1 LNRQT
6 QALFAPRMRAYLRV
20 TSEETIM
27 RLRYT
32 GLDAGPFRD
41 LFDLDDAALAARG
54 MVRVTADAK
63 PGYPCRVSL
72 EDAEPGETLLLL
84 PFEHQ
89 PIDSPYR
96 ASGPIFVRQK
106 ATAPYDDERLPPV
119 FSGRILSVRAYDTKG
134 DMVEAELTDD
144 AEAEALF
151 RAMLGRADVAYLH
164 VHNAKRGCYA
174 ARVDRA

>member
-1 LNRQT
+1 
-6 QALFAPRMRAYLRV
+6 
-20 TSEETIM
+20 M

-32 GLDAGPFRD
+32 GLDAAQFQP
-41 LFDLDDAALAARG
+41 LFALDDAALAARG

-63 PGYPCRVSL
+63 PGFPCRISL

-89 PIDSPYR
+89 PAHSPYR
-96 ASGPIFVRQK
+96 STGPIFVRK
-106 ATAPYDDERLPPV
+106 KVRAAYDGEGLPPV
-119 FSGRILSVRAYDTKG
+119 FPGRTLSVRAYDAH
-134 DMVEAELTDD
+134 DHIIAAELTEGKD
-144 AEAEALF
+144 AETLF
-151 RAMLGRADVAYLH
+151 ATLLGRGEVAYLH

>member
-1 LNRQT
+1 
-6 QALFAPRMRAYLRV
+6 
-20 TSEETIM
+20 M

-32 GLDAGPFRD
+32 GLDAGQFRD
-41 LFDLDDAALAARG
+41 LFDLSDAELAARG

-63 PGYPCRVSL
+63 PGFPCRVSL

-89 PIDSPYR
+89 PVASPYR
-96 ASGPIFVRQK
+96 SSGPIFVREK
-106 ATAPYDDERLPPV
+106 ATAPYDGENLPPV
-119 FSGRILSVRAYDTKG
+119 FPGRVLSVRAYDAKG
-134 DMVEAELTDD
+134 DMVAADLTDG

-151 RAMLGRADVAYLH
+151 QAMLGREDVAYLH

>member
-1 LNRQT
+1 MV
-6 QALFAPRMRAYLRV
+6 APHP
-20 TSEETIM
+20 EEKPM

-32 GLDAGPFRD
+32 GLDAAQFQP

-63 PGYPCRVSL
+63 PGFPCRISL

-89 PIDSPYR
+89 PAHSPYR
-96 ASGPIFVRQK
+96 SAGPIFVRK
-106 ATAPYDDERLPPV
+106 KTVAAYDDARLPPV
-119 FSGRILSVRAYDTKG
+119 FSGRTLSVRAYDAQ
-134 DMVEAELTDD
+134 DHIVAAEL
-144 AEAEALF
+144 AEGAAAEALF
-151 RAMLGRADVAYLH
+151 IDLLGRSDVAYLH